1 MFCTIKRRKSKG
13 LKRAK
18 IGFLQWKQRG
28 AIGMTKHITENLTT
42 KVCGEY
48 DVIVA
53 GGGIAG
59 VAASLAASRHGA
71 KTLLLEKQVV
81 LGGLATAGQIA
92 IYLPLCDGMGNK
104 VIGGIAEELL
114 WESIRYGGGNLP
126 PEWEG
131 RPNRV
136 ATQKRYRT
144 EFNAPAFVLALD
156 RIIGEAGAD
165 LLLDTVFCAS
175 VMEEG
180 RCKGVIVENKS
191 GRQAYLCRAAVD
203 ATGDADLLTKA
214 GASCVQQDN
223 FLTYWSY
230 CLTEDSLQY
239 AVAQQSVKNLL
250 KLFYIGEN
258 TGNGLP
264 EESPKYYG
272 TDVKQITE
280 FLIKCRELAF
290 NELMKRGMDKLV
302 FASFPSMAQFR
313 TTRRLEGEYV
323 LGPKDMNKHF
333 EDLVGCVGDWRQAGP
348 VYEIPYRALYSK
360 IAPNI
365 LAAGRNISSAGDTW
379 EVTRVIPVAAATG
392 QAAGTAAALIS
403 ENSCAACE
411 VEISR
416 LQQILTE
423 DGVLINFP
431 HDLTTAR
438 LTS

>member
-1 MFCTIKRRKSKG
+1 
-13 LKRAK
+13 
-18 IGFLQWKQRG
+18 
-28 AIGMTKHITENLTT
+28 MTKHLTENFTT
-42 KVCGEY
+42 EVCGEY
-48 DVIVA
+48 DVVVL

-59 VAASLAASRHGA
+59 VAAALAAARHGV

-136 ATQKRYRT
+136 ATKKRYRT

-156 RIIGEAGAD
+156 RIVGEAGVD
-165 LLLDTVFCAS
+165 LLLDTVFCVP

-180 RCKGVIVENKS
+180 RCQAVIVENKS
-191 GRQAYLCRAAVD
+191 GRQAYLCRAVVD
-203 ATGDADLLTKA
+203 ATGDADLLARA
-214 GASCVQQDN
+214 GAPCAQQDN

-230 CLTEDSLQY
+230 CLTEESLQH

-250 KLFYIGEN
+250 KIIYIGEN
-258 TGNGLP
+258 TGDGLP
-264 EESPKYYG
+264 EGSPKYYG
-272 TDVKQITE
+272 TDVRQITE
-280 FLIKCRELAF
+280 FLLKCRELAF
-290 NELMKRGMDKLV
+290 NELMKRGMDKFV
-302 FASFPSMAQFR
+302 FASFPSMPLFR

-323 LGPKDMNKHF
+323 LGPEDMHKHF
-333 EDLVGCVGDWRQAGP
+333 EDSIGSVGDWRQAGP
-348 VYEIPYRALYSK
+348 VYEVPYRSLYSK
-360 IAPNI
+360 MAPNI

-379 EVTRVIPVAAATG
+379 EVTRVIPPAAVTG

-403 ENSCAACE
+403 ENGCAAGE
-411 VEISR
+411 VDISR
-416 LQQILTE
+416 LQQILSD